1 MIPVEDQEEILK
13 LKTILMDQDM
23 KGKSTEIEEMGR
35 VFIITQT
42 EINTLEIGKMINFME
57 WVFISLLMASDM
69 KVSYNMEVKMVKV
82 STSM

>member
-1 MIPVEDQEEILK
+1 
-13 LKTILMDQDM
+13 M

-69 KVSYNMEVKMVKV
+69 KVSYNMEVKTVKV